1 MRIEPDY
8 LPRMEVYT
16 FWKDRLELFTI
27 TEVKITINLAG
38 IASIQYQLWT
48 GSDHILVP
56 ESECFG
62 YEFEVR
68 TALEKRFE
76 ELSNQK

>member
-1 MRIEPDY
+1 MRIEIDY
-8 LPRMEVYT
+8 PPGAEVFT

-56 ESECFG
+56 EGECFG

-76 ELSNQK
+76 RLNK